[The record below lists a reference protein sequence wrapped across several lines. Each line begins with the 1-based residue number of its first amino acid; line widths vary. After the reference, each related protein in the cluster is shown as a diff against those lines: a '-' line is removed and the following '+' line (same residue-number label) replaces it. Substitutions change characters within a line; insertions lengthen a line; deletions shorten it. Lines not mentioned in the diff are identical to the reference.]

1 MTKGKAEKLLNINY
15 ALSLLI
21 TVLVAKYVK
30 HVNITNVTI
39 PLFGISA
46 MYLVHKKKRSGFI
59 LLLIQTIIYSSVAI
73 RYSLVGEYYSNM
85 IICTIGNIVLLIK
98 TYMVKWNIIELGLKK
113 KSNTKIF
120 IFIQYALIIG
130 TFVLL
135 SNWFDNIGSLFPN
148 LESINAILLFIGFKE
163 AWNLHSERYLFWLTK
178 GFISLYIWVK
188 VEDRIFCIIFF
199 SFYCIN
205 YLILLLKEREKINFK
220 KDID

>member
-1 MTKGKAEKLLNINY
+1 MTKGKAENLLNINY

-21 TVLVAKYVK
+21 TVLAAKYVK

-39 PLFGISA
+39 PLIGISA

-120 IFIQYALIIG
+120 IFIQHALIIG